1 MSKKNPDSGMTTNF
15 KNGQSNEYIYHSD
28 DRHEH
33 YWYNTKTGMMGNV
46 IKLIKYVK
54 EQEYVWNMTRH
65 TYAVTFAKNA

>member
-33 YWYNTKTGMMGNV
+33 YWYNTKTGMMGGHG
-46 IKLIKYVK
+46 
-54 EQEYVWNMTRH
+54 E
-65 TYAVTFAKNA
+65 NASAADKKWCGQLSNDMKIGNGK